1 MFPNRPSTN
10 FYDITQSLVGGKS
23 SSFVGC
29 CMAYEK
35 RERWIELCKQAETE
49 QDPKKLMELVTEI
62 NRLLQDEENRRA
74 EMQ

>member
-1 MFPNRPSTN
+1 MS
-10 FYDITQSLVGGKS
+10 
-23 SSFVGC
+23 
-29 CMAYEK
+29 YEK